1 MNLIATTWVDIL
13 GGSTTDEYQDA
24 VDGDT
29 VIQERVPASLI
40 EVNQNPYSNSSM
52 EPRVT
57 RFARLRVRSDIR
69 IARGHRI
76 RDHKTNLVW
85 TVDTPVDMQ
94 NPAYTPD
101 QRVDLRR
108 TVNTTVESV

>member
-1 MNLIATTWVDIL
+1 MISIGTTWVDVL
-13 GGSTTDEYQDA
+13 GGAITTDEYQDP

-29 VIQERVPASLI
+29 VLQQRIPASLI
-40 EVNQNPYSNSSM
+40 EVNQNPYGESSM
-52 EPRVT
+52 EPHVT

-76 RDHKTNLVW
+76 RDYKTGFVW

-108 TVNTTVESV
+108 TVNTQVE